1 MPTGNVPLVTAAK
14 YGDDMI
20 VRGVIQTLIE
30 GSPFLEQL
38 PWITVKGNAL
48 RRTVEATLPNTDFRA
63 VNAGYTPSHGS
74 NDFEF
79 WGTAILGTEYRIDNY
94 LVRVVDNVTDLENDQ
109 IQKAAKSNRMR
120 FDWEFI
126 NGDGSYDGFKGLEQL
141 TLEGHGQTYAP
152 TAGQLTLAN
161 LDIAIDM
168 FRNVGRPDCIVL
180 PRQLRRYISTIA
192 RDPVA
197 NNFALIDIGSDAFG
211 RQVTQY
217 DGIPLRITEDG
228 RNASNVTV
236 PVQAFDEAASTCSI
250 YMIKFGKDE
259 VCGLMGAE
267 GSMEVKRFGEIQAM
281 PQYMGRL
288 EWYPGVAIFDKYS
301 LVRYSNILAPA

>member
-30 GSPFLEQL
+30 GSPFLEQI

-74 NDFEF
+74 NEFEF

-94 LVRVVDNVTDLENDQ
+94 LVRVVDSVQDIEADQ
-109 IQKAAKSNRMR
+109 IEKAAKSNRMR

-126 NGDGSYDGFKGLEQL
+126 NGDGSYDGFKGLEKL
-141 TLEGHGQTYAP
+141 TEEGHGQIHAP
-152 TAGQLTLAN
+152 AAGQLAFDE
-161 LDIAIDM
+161 LDIAIDL
-168 FRNVGRPDCIVL
+168 FRNVGRPDAIVL
-180 PRQLRRYISTIA
+180 PRTLRRKITSLA
-192 RDPVA
+192 RDPA
-197 NNFALIDIGSDAFG
+197 NNNFALIDVGDDAFG
-211 RQVTQY
+211 RQVTRY

-236 PVQAFDEAASTCSI
+236 PIQDFDETASTTSI
-250 YMIKFGKDE
+250 YLIRYGKDE

-288 EWYPGVAIFDKYS
+288 EWYPGVAVFDQYS
-301 LVRYSNILAPA
+301 LVRYRNILEPT